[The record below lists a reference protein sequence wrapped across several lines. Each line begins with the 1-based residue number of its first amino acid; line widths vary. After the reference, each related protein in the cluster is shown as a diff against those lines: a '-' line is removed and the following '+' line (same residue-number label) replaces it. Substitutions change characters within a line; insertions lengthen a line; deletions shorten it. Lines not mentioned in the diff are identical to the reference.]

1 MKCNN
6 CGGII
11 PDGSKFCMYCGCEAR
26 MDFSCS
32 HCGFKAIPL
41 EALFCPACGMR
52 LTLKVDDYW
61 DNLKIGDYYYS
72 DGSFSTQLD
81 QSKTCVGIVFS
92 LETTAEEKKHGWTH
106 GQIVA
111 LEDTGGEERCQWGPR
126 GSLLTTHVG
135 EWKDARKDKDGYLYS
150 NTIYAS
156 GIKYEAFEE
165 ARKYSALLPSGKT
178 SAWYLPSVGQWV
190 DIIENLGQVSV
201 LGESYGCFNGDRNW
215 RSKLAFLK
223 FSADIYWTSLQRG
236 SSSAWSV
243 SMGNGSVS
251 ANSKTSAGRVRP
263 VSAI

>member
-11 PDGSKFCMYCGCEAR
+11 PDGSKYCMHCGCEGR
-26 MDFSCS
+26 MELSCS
-32 HCGFKAIPL
+32 HCGFNAIPL

-52 LTLKVDDYW
+52 LALKVDDCW

-111 LEDTGGEERCQWGPR
+111 LEDAGGGKRYVWGL
-126 GSLLTTHVG
+126 GELLITSYVH
-135 EWKDARKDKDGYLYS
+135 EWRDAKKDKDGYLYS
-150 NTIYAS
+150 NSIYVS
-156 GIKYEAFEE
+156 GIKYEAFAA
-165 ARKYSALLPSGKT
+165 ARKFSALLPSEKT
-178 SAWYLPSVGQWV
+178 SGWYLPSVGQWV
-190 DIIENLGQVSV
+190 EIIENLGQVSI
-201 LGESYGCFNGDRNW
+201 LGDGFGCFNGDRIW
-215 RSKLAFLK
+215 RSKLAFLNI
-223 FSADIYWTSLQRG
+223 SIDVYWTSLQKG
-236 SSSAWSV
+236 SSGSWCVLMTSGNV
-243 SMGNGSVS
+243 STLTK
-251 ANSKTSAGRVRP
+251 ASAGRVRP